1 MPLGIEAKTRDVVLR
16 VLRADRLKDPDRHH
30 VLRLGERH
38 AHADGPFVPAVVV
51 FRFPYLPAGE
61 SRIDHHGSV
70 VDDGG
75 RRETLFQSG
84 GVDEGLEAGTR
95 LAPGLSGV
103 VVLASIEVETA
114 DQGANGAILRV
125 GGDKGALGL
134 RKLDDL
140 PVVGFVFLD
149 ADHGSGPDSPG
160 RRRAG
165 IEHSLGELEPLS
177 R

>member
-16 VLRADRLKDPDRHH
+16 VLWSDRLQDPDRYH

-38 AHADGPFVPAVVV
+38 AHADGPFVSAVVV
-51 FRFPYLPAGE
+51 FRFPYLPTGE
-61 SRIDHHGSV
+61 GRVDHHRSV
-70 VDDGG
+70 VDDG
-75 RRETLFQSG
+75 
-84 GVDEGLEAGTR
+84 LEARTR
-95 LAPGLSGV
+95 LAPGLGDV

-149 ADHGSGPDSPG
+149 ADHGSGPDSP
-160 RRRAG
+160 RRYALTRLGVASSTSAARMS
-165 IEHSLGELEPLS
+165 SLSG
-177 R
+177 